1 MKSAYGRQTPPP
13 DYQLTCV
20 EAGSPM
26 GEVLRRYWQPVCPS
40 DELKDL
46 PKKVKLLGEEIVVF
60 RDKKGRV
67 GALEPHCAHR
77 GASLEWG
84 RVEEEGLRCCYH
96 GWLYDTQGQCLDMP
110 CETEEFRKKM
120 DIWQEAYPTLE
131 YGGLVF
137 AYMGPPGTAPLFPMF
152 DIVDTRYRDD
162 VELRGMRVWG
172 DYSAG
177 YVKDCNWL
185 QHWENI
191 VDPFHLLQLHKAI
204 SGDQFVG
211 AMMQG
216 SPKIS
221 LEKTALGVRYKFI
234 NDLPNGN
241 RLVRFAECLVPNLFL
256 IPDIHVAGT
265 EPARQTRATELSW
278 VVPIDNESMR
288 GLSIVCW
295 PLDESGAPQQGWT
308 PRTAAEIPE
317 RVGSRAGLRSYEER
331 QRNPDDMEA
340 QEGQR
345 PIAVHALENL
355 APSDIGVVWLRQM
368 LREQIRRV
376 DAGEDPMNTW
386 RDPAANHRIPTHAW
400 NTVLS
405 PEEARLHQGEE
416 I

>member
-1 MKSAYGRQTPPP
+1 MKSAYGRQMPAP
-13 DYQLTCV
+13 DYELTCV
-20 EAGSPM
+20 EPGSPM
-26 GEVLRRYWQPVCPS
+26 GELLRRYWQPVCPA

-67 GALEPHCAHR
+67 GALGPHARFAALRSNGGGSRKEDCAAATTAGSTTRRANASTCHARPKPSERRWTSGRRPIRPSNTAASSSPIWARR
-77 GASLEWG
+77 GPS
-84 RVEEEGLRCCYH
+84 RCSRC
-96 GWLYDTQGQCLDMP
+96 TTSSTP
-110 CETEEFRKKM
+110 
-120 DIWQEAYPTLE
+120 A
-131 YGGLVF
+131 
-137 AYMGPPGTAPLFPMF
+137 TATTSSYAAL
-152 DIVDTRYRDD
+152 
-162 VELRGMRVWG
+162 RVWG

-185 QHWENI
+185 QHYVNV
-191 VDPFHLLQLHKAI
+191 VDPFHLLVLHKMI

-216 SPKIS
+216 TPQLS
-221 LEKTALGVRYKFI
+221 LEKTSLGVRYRFV

-241 RLVRFAECLVPNLFL
+241 RLVRYVECVVPN
-256 IPDIHVAGT
+256 IANIHEPGT
-265 EPARQTRATELSW
+265 VPMRQDRASELSW
-278 VVPIDNESMR
+278 VVPIDDKHFR

-295 PLDESGAPQQGWT
+295 PLENGVPKTDWK

-317 RVGSRAGLRSYEER
+317 RVGARAGSRSYEER
-331 QRNPDDMEA
+331 QRNPDDLEA

-355 APSDIGVVWLRQM
+355 APSDIGVVMLRRM
-368 LREQIRRV
+368 LREQIRAV
-376 DAGEDPMNTW
+376 ADG
-386 RDPAANHRIPTHAW
+386 RDPINAVRDSAANHKIRTNAW

-405 PEEARLHQGEE
+405 HAETQMHDGEE

>member
-1 MKSAYGRQTPPP
+1 
-13 DYQLTCV
+13 
-20 EAGSPM
+20 
-26 GEVLRRYWQPVCPS
+26 
-40 DELKDL
+40 
-46 PKKVKLLGEEIVVF
+46 
-60 RDKKGRV
+60 
-67 GALEPHCAHR
+67 
-77 GASLEWG
+77 LEWG
-84 RVEEEGLRCCYH
+84 RVEEGGLRCCYH
-96 GWLYDTQGQCLDMP
+96 GWLYDTQGQCIDMP

-137 AYMGPPGTAPLFPMF
+137 AYMGPPGSEPLFPMF

-185 QHWENI
+185 QHYENI

-216 SPKIS
+216 QPRIS

-241 RLVRFAECLVPNLFL
+241 RLVRFAECVVPNAFL
-256 IPDIHVAGT
+256 IPDIHVSPDET
-265 EPARQTRATELSW
+265 RRQTRATELSW
-278 VVPIDNESMR
+278 VVPIDNESFR

-295 PLDESGAPQQGWT
+295 PLDADGQPETSWK

-317 RVGSRAGLRSYEER
+317 RVGSRVGLRSYEER

-345 PIAVHALENL
+345 RIAIHALENL

-368 LREQIRRV
+368 LREQVRGVQDGR
-376 DAGEDPMNTW
+376 DPMNTW
-386 RDPAANHRIPTHAW
+386 RDPAANHKITTHAW

-405 PEEARLHQGEE
+405 PEEAHAHHGEE

>member
-1 MKSAYGRQTPPP
+1 MKSAYGRQIPAP
-13 DYQLTCV
+13 DYELTCV
-20 EAGSPM
+20 DPGSPM
-26 GEVLRRYWQPVCPS
+26 GELLRRYWQPVCPS
-40 DELKDL
+40 DELKAL

-84 RVEEEGLRCCYH
+84 RVEEDGLRCCYH
-96 GWLYDTQGQCLDMP
+96 GWLYDTQGQCIDMP
-110 CETEEFRKKM
+110 CETEAFRKKM
-120 DIWQEAYPTLE
+120 DIWQEAYSTLE
-131 YGGLVF
+131 FGGLVF
-137 AYMGPPGTAPLFPMF
+137 AYMGPPGTAPLFPMY

-185 QHWENI
+185 QHYENV
-191 VDPFHLLQLHKAI
+191 VDPYHLLVLHKMI

-216 SPKIS
+216 TPQLS
-221 LEKTALGVRYKFI
+221 LEKTSLGVRYRFV

-241 RLVRFAECLVPNLFL
+241 RLVRYVECVVPNIFL
-256 IPDIHVAGT
+256 IANIHEPGT
-265 EPARQTRATELSW
+265 VPMRQDRASELSW
-278 VVPIDNESMR
+278 VVPIDDEHFR
-288 GLSIVCW
+288 GLSIVAW
-295 PLDESGAPQQGWT
+295 PLEDGAPKADWT
-308 PRTAAEIPE
+308 PRTAADIPE
-317 RVGSRAGLRSYEER
+317 RVGSRAGSRAYEDR
-331 QRNPDDMEA
+331 QRNPDDLEA

-355 APSDIGVVWLRQM
+355 GTTDVGVVMLRRM
-368 LREQIRRV
+368 LREQIRAV
-376 DAGEDPMNTW
+376 ADGSDPMNTW
-386 RDPAANHRIPTHAW
+386 RDPDANHKIQTNAW

-405 PEEARLHQGEE
+405 PAEARLHQGEE